1 MKFMTLVKTS
11 STSKA
16 TTGPTP
22 ELMNGIMQMGMEAMQ
37 AGVMVENGGLL
48 PIEFGATVS
57 LADGDVTV
65 TDGPYAEAK
74 EWVGGYAV
82 YSVGSKEEAIG
93 WARRFLDLHKQFW
106 PGWEGT
112 VEVRQIMDQPGR

>member
-16 TTGPTP
+16 TTPPTK
-22 ELMNGIMQMGMEAMQ
+22 ELMDGIMKLGMEAGA
-37 AGVMVENGGLL
+37 AGVLVEQGGLM
-48 PIEFGATVS
+48 PIEMGASVQ
-57 LADGDVTV
+57 LVDDEVTV
-65 TDGPYAEAK
+65 IDGPYAEAK

-82 YSVGSKEEAIG
+82 YEVPSKTEAVA
-93 WARRFLDLHKQFW
+93 WTVKFLELHKQFW

-112 VEVRQIMDQPGR
+112 VEVRQIMQQPGN

>member
-16 TTGPTP
+16 TTPPTR
-22 ELMNGIMQMGMEAMQ
+22 ELMDGIMKLGMEAGA
-37 AGVMVENGGLL
+37 AGVLVEQGGLM
-48 PIEFGATVS
+48 PIEMGASVQ
-57 LADGDVTV
+57 LADDAVTV
-65 TDGPYAEAK
+65 IDGPYSEAK

-82 YSVGSKEEAIG
+82 YEVPSKAEAVA
-93 WARRFLDLHKQFW
+93 WAVKFLELHKQFW

-112 VEVRQIMDQPGR
+112 VEVRQIMQQPGN

>member
-16 TTGPTP
+16 TTPPTK
-22 ELMNGIMQMGMEAMQ
+22 ELMDGIMKLGMEAGA
-37 AGVMVENGGLL
+37 AGVLVEQGGLM
-48 PIEFGATVS
+48 PIEMGASVQ
-57 LADGDVTV
+57 LVDDEVTV
-65 TDGPYAEAK
+65 IDGPYAEAK

-82 YSVGSKEEAIG
+82 YEVPSKAEAVA
-93 WARRFLDLHKQFW
+93 WTVKFLELHKQFW

-112 VEVRQIMDQPGR
+112 VEVRQIMQQPGN